1 MPDPDEKDQIRK
13 DRRALLKGSL
23 IAGAAGVGALALLRK
38 GAGGV
43 VRDVTTHRGVSL
55 PAPKARVVR
64 EPKVTATKPVIRLR
78 GESGVKSTA
87 IANNLRKGGQP
98 RLVKAATLKEQ
109 RAYDAL
115 KPTTT
120 KKLMRGTPAER
131 EKFGK
136 LDAAARSAKAKDQGS
151 LVTHREQSVADRGA
165 RQRARQDLLQYRKQK
180 RFMTPASQIIQF
192 GERSSTA
199 RDAAVGAGALA
210 AGGSAVYAARQLGK
224 TSKATTRAANATTR
238 AAKAAT
244 TASARFTPR
253 EVANA
258 VGAEVQA
265 KTRKTLK
272 SYFPTFI
279 KGGKKVSALM
289 KAHVFETPAS
299 RLIDF
304 GNDEQWKEASTRRY
318 GSALKGAAGMQ
329 RGFFRKNANG
339 DPIIEDIPIAHAQV
353 LKSAYNKGKKIQR
366 TASRGGALA
375 KDVVN
380 VARGKPR
387 EKDAA
392 GRTKKREW
400 EKSWFKNTVRDVAAG
415 GALLGGAVL
424 LRKKPKLRA
433 AVQSGIRKAGDAV
446 NSVIPDAVKHNFST
460 PASALFGKAEK
471 VVRGTR
477 FGKFLGPSKQ
487 AVKVQAQREALG
499 KRLSKMPGKDAA
511 RVGRKVVRDA
521 ALKKDVINNATTAQ
535 KAAIRGVKRGAAIA
549 GSGAVL
555 GAAAT
560 KAYTDQP
567 EDSKV
572 HQGARVRNAL
582 VGAAAGSFLGAGLH
596 AGKSGFRGA
605 RVGAL
610 LGGVSGLVANPKRK
624 QVIEDLPL
632 ASFATPAS
640 RLLHFD
646 AVAAD
651 AGWDVRDP
659 RGKSARVFAPGSRQR
674 VRRPK
679 EWYEKTDN
687 ERKLWKAGLLAAGL
701 AGVAGGAAVGRHF
714 PKAPKAAVESAAS
727 KVFDGPWKKSG

>member
-1 MPDPDEKDQIRK
+1 MPATDEAEQVRK
-13 DRRALLKGSL
+13 DRRALLKGTL

-38 GAGGV
+38 GSGGV
-43 VRDVTTHRGVSL
+43 VRNTPSYPGGSKGL
-55 PAPKARVVR
+55 PAPRSRVVR
-64 EPKVTATKPVIRLR
+64 DPKVTLTRPVIRLR
-78 GESGVKSTA
+78 GEGPAKSTA
-87 IANNLRKGGQP
+87 AANNLRKGGQS
-98 RLVKAATLKEQ
+98 RLVKAADLRER

-120 KKLMRGTPAER
+120 KKLLRGTPADR

-136 LDAAARSAKAKDQGS
+136 LDAAARTARAKDQGD
-151 LVTHREQSVADRGA
+151 LVTPHEQATANRNV
-165 RQRARQDLLQYRKQK
+165 RQRARQDLLKFRKQK
-180 RFMTPASQIIQF
+180 NFMTPASQLLQF

-210 AGGSAVYAARQLGK
+210 AGGAAIHASRQVGK
-224 TSKATTRAANATTR
+224 TSKAVREVVP
-238 AAKAAT
+238 
-244 TASARFTPR
+244 RFTPQEIGR
-253 EVANA
+253 AI
-258 VGAEVQA
+258 GADVSA

-279 KGGKKVSALM
+279 KGGKKISKLM
-289 KAHVFETPAS
+289 KKHIFATPAS
-299 RLIDF
+299 GLIHF
-304 GNDEQWKEASTRRY
+304 GNDEQWKEASTRRW

-329 RGFFRKNANG
+329 TGYFRKDANNQ
-339 DPIIEDIPIAHAQV
+339 PIVEDIPIAHAQV

-380 VARGKPR
+380 TVRGKPR
-387 EKDAA
+387 DKDAA

-415 GALLGGAVL
+415 GALLGGAVV
-424 LRKKPKLRA
+424 LRKNPKARA
-433 AVQSGIRKAGDAV
+433 AVQRGMRKAGEAV
-446 NSVIPDAVKHNFST
+446 NRVIPDAVKHNFST
-460 PASALFGKAEK
+460 PASGLFTKAEK
-471 VVRGTR
+471 AVRKTG

-487 AVKVQAQREALG
+487 AVTVQAQREALG
-499 KRLSKMPGKDAA
+499 KRLAKVPGKKAA
-511 RVGRKVVRDA
+511 TVRRKVVRDA
-521 ALKKDVINNATTAQ
+521 ALKKDVINNANTAQ

-549 GSGAVL
+549 GSGAAV

-560 KAYTDQP
+560 KAYADQP
-567 EDSKV
+567 EKSKV
-572 HQGARVRNAL
+572 EQGARVRNTL

-596 AGKSGFRGA
+596 GGKSGFKGA

-610 LGGVSGLVANPKRK
+610 LGGVSGLVSNPRRK
-624 QVIEDLPL
+624 QVIEELPL

-640 RLLHFD
+640 RLIEFD
-646 AVAAD
+646 AVASD

-679 EWYEKTDN
+679 EWHEKADN
-687 ERKLWKAGLLAAGL
+687 ERKLWKAGLIAAGV
-701 AGVAGGAAVGRHF
+701 AGLAGGAAVGRRF
-714 PKAPKAAVESAAS
+714 PRKPKTLTKAPNV
-727 KVFDGPWKKSG
+727 VDIKSGRAAAG